1 MSGRPLFLI
10 GAIFLCGLLLGL
22 IINMR
27 QSSRERERSTME
39 AIRQEVAP
47 EPEILAR
54 DVEFVQGDEGRVNW
68 RIRASRA
75 EYDQDN
81 GVVDVDHPQ
90 MTSYL
95 GRDRREVFVR
105 ADVGTVNQQQD
116 SLTLRS
122 NVDGRFGLFSIKA
135 ESLDYFGVM
144 QKVFLK
150 GGVSVSR
157 PDISINARAVEINI
171 ATHRLVAAGGVTAVL
186 SPDLA
191 SIEDQEQLLKAPQ
204 PAVSEA
210 INQE

>member
-1 MSGRPLFLI
+1 MSGRPLLLI

-27 QSSRERERSTME
+27 QSSSERERSTME
-39 AIRQEVAP
+39 AIRQDIAP

-54 DVEFVQGDEGRVNW
+54 DVEFVQGKDGNVDW
-68 RIRASRA
+68 RIRAA
-75 EYDQDN
+75 AAQYDQDN
-81 GVVDVDHPQ
+81 GIVSVDFPQ

-95 GRDRREVFVR
+95 GQERREVFVR
-105 ADVGTVNQQQD
+105 ADSGQINQQQD
-116 SLTLRS
+116 TLSLRS
-122 NVDGRFGLFSIKA
+122 NVDGRFGMFSIKS

-171 ATHRLVAAGGVTAVL
+171 ATHQLVAAGGVTAVM
-186 SPDLA
+186 SPELA
-191 SIEDQEQLLKAPQ
+191 RIKDQEQLLKAPE
-204 PAVSEA
+204 PVASEP